1 MIEGSL
7 VDDDSMIGILN
18 TTKQTAAEV
27 SAKLSVA
34 ADAEIKINIAQAKYR
49 PVASRGS
56 ILYFLITEM
65 SMVNVMYQ
73 TSLAQFLKIFDLSL
87 ARYGFIKLKLFTE
100 TCCVKETWDFVVQRN
115 LCTSLAMLCA
125 LCLPVSVASVF
136 DSLLINL

>member
-87 ARYGFIKLKLFTE
+87 QRYGFIKLKPFRE
-100 TCCVKETWDFVVQRN
+100 TCVKETRVFVVQQN
-115 LCTSLAMLCA
+115 LCA
-125 LCLPVSVASVF
+125 SVAVWC
-136 DSLLINL
+136 SLSPCLSCLTAV

>member
-1 MIEGSL
+1 MIKGSL
-7 VDDDSMIGILN
+7 VDDESMIGILT

-34 ADAEIKINIAQAKYR
+34 AEAEVKIYIAQAEYR

-73 TSLAQFLKIFDLSL
+73 TSLSQFLKIFDLSL
-87 ARYGFIKLKLFTE
+87 ERYVFTS
-100 TCCVKETWDFVVQRN
+100 
-115 LCTSLAMLCA
+115 TSLYTEKCVSLMKYEA
-125 LCLPVSVASVF
+125 LGFDKIHIRVSMAYSNSKVRVSK
-136 DSLLINL
+136 